1 MPNTANATIAVV
13 PLSSFDVLHGTHDDR
28 LVRECPGAH
37 DWHKRE
43 VLRKPNCT
51 EHVAL
56 VEFSGAVAVA
66 TATAFVNSLECWS
79 GAPGQAGG

>member
-1 MPNTANATIAVV
+1 M
-13 PLSSFDVLHGTHDDR
+13 LLLFSFDVLHGTQDDC

-43 VLRKPNCT
+43 VLRNPNCT

-56 VEFSGAVAVA
+56 VEFNGAVAIA
-66 TATAFVNSLECWS
+66 TATAFVNSLEFS
-79 GAPGQAGG
+79 SSAPGQAGG